1 MRRVELTIRAAT
13 AADAPRLHELHT
25 ASVRLICASHYA
37 PHMIDG
43 WLANRRPAGYLP
55 PIERGELFV
64 AEQSE
69 SIVGFGEAVPGVIVA
84 CYVDPTIV
92 RRGVGSAIIR
102 HALEI
107 AQRRHDGP
115 IRVEATLNAAPF
127 YARFGFREVQ
137 RSTLR
142 RGQVDVPYVLMERP

>member
-1 MRRVELTIRAAT
+1 MLDVRIRLAT
-13 AADAPRLHELHT
+13 PSDAPRLHELHT
-25 ASVRLICASHYA
+25 ASVRRLCAPHYA
-37 PHMIDG
+37 PEIIDG

-55 PIERGELFV
+55 PIERGDLFV
-64 AEQSE
+64 AEHAA

-84 CYVDPTIV
+84 CYVDPTVV
-92 RRGVGSAIIR
+92 RRGVGSVIMR

-107 AQRRHDGP
+107 AERGPDGR

-127 YARFGFREVQ
+127 YGRFGFREVQ

-142 RGQVDVPYVLMERP
+142 RGAVDVAYVLMERS